1 MSGIAGA
8 SALTVGQ
15 ALAAEGIDRGEA
27 ACLLRAVTAANLAH
41 LIAHPDARLTP
52 NQTQRF
58 LDLVRRRR
66 KGEPIAYLA
75 GRREFYGLDFEV
87 TPAVLV
93 PRPETELLVE
103 LALERIPDKAPTR
116 VLDLGTG
123 SGAVGV
129 SIAALRPSA
138 EVVAVDASEQALE
151 LARGN
156 GVRLAGGARLT
167 FLRSDWFSA
176 LQGRRF
182 DLILSNPPYVAEGDP
197 HLARGDLRFEPRQA
211 LVGGADGLAAI
222 RSIVGEAPRHLFE
235 GGWLLFEHGFD
246 QATACRELLEGTGF
260 MDLITAQDLAGI
272 PRVAGGRW
280 LTAGADD
287 R

>member
-1 MSGIAGA
+1 MSGVAIA

-41 LIAHPDARLTP
+41 LIAHSDARLTP
-52 NQTQRF
+52 SQTRRF

-75 GRREFYGLDFEV
+75 GRREFYDLDFEV

-103 LALERIPDKAPTR
+103 LALERIADKAPTR

-129 SIAALRPSA
+129 TIAALRPSA
-138 EVVAVDASEQALE
+138 EVLAVDASEQALDV
-151 LARGN
+151 ARRN
-156 GVRLAGGARLT
+156 GVRLAGSARLA

-176 LQGRRF
+176 LEERRF

-222 RSIVGEAPRHLFE
+222 RNIVGGAPRHLVE

-246 QATACRELLEGTGF
+246 QSTACRELLERTGF
-260 MDLITAQDLAGI
+260 VDLVTAQDLAGI
-272 PRVAGGRW
+272 SRVAGGRW
-280 LTAGADD
+280 LTARAGD